1 MKDADKIQA
10 IIGEQSPS
18 TLVGMV
24 VTDCSRKQLIEVQG
38 LSKGCMSTEADVW
51 LFNGTLYVREIRQ
64 IGRKK
69 KGLSVDLN

>member
-1 MKDADKIQA
+1 
-10 IIGEQSPS
+10 
-18 TLVGMV
+18 
-24 VTDCSRKQLIEVQG
+24 
-38 LSKGCMSTEADVW
+38 MSTEADVW